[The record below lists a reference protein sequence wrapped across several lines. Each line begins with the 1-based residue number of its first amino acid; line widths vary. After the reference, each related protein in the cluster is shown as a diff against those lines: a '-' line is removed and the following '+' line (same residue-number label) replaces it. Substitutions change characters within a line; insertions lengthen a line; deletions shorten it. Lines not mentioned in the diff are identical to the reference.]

1 MVGGDVFVML
11 RWLRDALF
19 PRPEGPEQGRSSAGE
34 DQTPQSKVTTFAD
47 LPQRSGPIEL
57 VSPACP
63 YCGVIQDPPPQR
75 RKKCRD
81 CGETIHTRTDR
92 IEGKKYLLTAD
103 EAARRE
109 QEWRETGRGY
119 VQYGLERQRDIG
131 LNRSRI
137 RTCEDERVCDECAA
151 LNNVVVAIT
160 KDLDHMPLP
169 ARCTNPDRCRC
180 VYIAVIPE
188 VHDG

>member
-1 MVGGDVFVML
+1 MVQGHRDHRRGAVGGEDVFVML

-19 PRPEGPEQGRSSAGE
+19 PRPEEPEQGRSSA
-34 DQTPQSKVTTFAD
+34 
-47 LPQRSGPIEL
+47 IEL

-63 YCGVIQDPPPQR
+63 YCGVIQDPPPKR

-92 IEGKKYLLTAD
+92 IERKKHLLTAD
-103 EAARRE
+103 EAERRKR
-109 QEWRETGRGY
+109 EWRETGQGY
-119 VQYGLERQRDIG
+119 VQHSLERHRGIG

-160 KDLDHMPLP
+160 EDLDHMPLP
-169 ARCTNPDRCRC
+169 ARCANPDGCRC
-180 VYIAVIPE
+180 VYIAVIPG
-188 VHDG
+188 VNDD

>member
-1 MVGGDVFVML
+1 MGGEDVFVML

-63 YCGVIQDPPPQR
+63 YCGAVQDPPPQR

-81 CGETIHTRTDR
+81 CGEVIHTRTDR
-92 IEGKKYLLTAD
+92 VERKRYLLTAD
-103 EAARRE
+103 EAERRKR
-109 QEWRETGRGY
+109 EWRETGQGY
-119 VQYGLERQRDIG
+119 VQHSL
-131 LNRSRI
+131 
-137 RTCEDERVCDECAA
+137 
-151 LNNVVVAIT
+151 VVQLFGI
-160 KDLDHMPLP
+160 
-169 ARCTNPDRCRC
+169 
-180 VYIAVIPE
+180 
-188 VHDG
+188 DG